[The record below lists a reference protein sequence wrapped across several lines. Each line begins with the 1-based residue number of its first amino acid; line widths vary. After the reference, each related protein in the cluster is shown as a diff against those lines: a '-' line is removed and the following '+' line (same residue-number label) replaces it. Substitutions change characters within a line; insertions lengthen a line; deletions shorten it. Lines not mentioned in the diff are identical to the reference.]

1 MANIPAKDVMALRA
15 KTGVG
20 MMECKKALVEADGN
34 FDEAVKLLREKGLQV
49 ADKKAARV
57 AAEGVVDIAQADGV
71 TAMVEVNAETDF
83 VANNAT
89 FREFVKQ
96 ILATIIKNE
105 PADVAA
111 LLATKL
117 DGSEHTV
124 EEEVKDK
131 IFTIGENISVR
142 RFVIVDGVT
151 GTYIHGGGRIGVMV
165 DFAGGSHGVLVNLAV
180 EGDID
185 VTEVGKNICMQ
196 IAAMNPTYV
205 CKCCVP
211 QSVLDS
217 EKDILMNQIQNDEK
231 LKNKPAAV
239 IEKMVTGRLE
249 KFYDNNCLNE
259 QQYVREEDM
268 KVKQY
273 TESVA
278 KALGG
283 EIKISDFVKYERG
296 EGIEK
301 REDDFAGEIEKL
313 VKG

>member
-96 ILATIIKNE
+96 ILATIIKNK

-142 RFVIVDGVT
+142 RFVIVEGVT
-151 GTYIHGGGRIGVMV
+151 GTYIHGGGSAGVV
-165 DFAGGSHGVLVNLAV
+165 AKFETTNGIENKPEFV
-180 EGDID
+180 EYA
-185 VTEVGKNICMQ
+185 KNICMQ

-239 IEKMVTGRLE
+239 TEKMVTGRLE

>member
-96 ILATIIKNE
+96 ILATIIKNK
-105 PADVAA
+105 PADIAA

-142 RFVIVDGVT
+142 RFVIVEGVT
-151 GTYIHGGGRIGVMV
+151 GTYIHGGGSAGVV
-165 DFAGGSHGVLVNLAV
+165 AKFETTNGIENKPEFV
-180 EGDID
+180 EYA
-185 VTEVGKNICMQ
+185 KNICMQ

>member
-96 ILATIIKNE
+96 ILATIIKNK

-142 RFVIVDGVT
+142 RFVIVEGVT
-151 GTYIHGGGRIGVMV
+151 GTYIHGGGSAGVV
-165 DFAGGSHGVLVNLAV
+165 AKFETTNGIENKPEFV
-180 EGDID
+180 EYA
-185 VTEVGKNICMQ
+185 KNICMQ

-283 EIKISDFVKYERG
+283 EIKISDFIKYERG

-301 REDDFAGEIEKL
+301 KEDDFAGEIEKL

>member
-96 ILATIIKNE
+96 ILATIIKNK

-142 RFVIVDGVT
+142 RFVIVEGVT
-151 GTYIHGGGRIGVMV
+151 GTYIHGGGSAGVV
-165 DFAGGSHGVLVNLAV
+165 AKFETTNGIESKSEFV
-180 EGDID
+180 EYA
-185 VTEVGKNICMQ
+185 KNICMQ

>member
-96 ILATIIKNE
+96 ILATIIKNK
-105 PADVAA
+105 PADVAT

-142 RFVIVDGVT
+142 RFVIVEGVT
-151 GTYIHGGGRIGVMV
+151 GTYIHGGGSAGVV
-165 DFAGGSHGVLVNLAV
+165 AKFETTNGIENKPEFV
-180 EGDID
+180 EYA
-185 VTEVGKNICMQ
+185 KNICMQ